1 MEHDVKKLGA
11 MDANFLYSETPS
23 SPNHVASLQVFELPE
38 HQSASQFI
46 VGLKE
51 FMAARID
58 LVPYLTRKL
67 QMTPGGFD
75 HPIWISDGDFSIENH
90 IVEVSLSAPG
100 LSATGNMEQLEA
112 KVAELHAELMDR
124 DIPLWKLMVI
134 TGLEDNNV
142 AFYNQVH
149 HACIDGM
156 AGQAATQILM
166 DTTPDHPVH
175 TPPAGFPKSETA
187 GLTDLYTLAWQN
199 FFNTQIDA
207 TDNFLGSMDA
217 LARMGQRAI
226 DPSKSFGSLANSAP
240 RTRLNQS
247 IGKERTFAVG
257 ELPLQ
262 NIKAIGKSL
271 DCKVNDVFMA
281 ICSGG
286 LRKYLQR
293 TYELPNNPLIS
304 GCPVSLRKP
313 GDTRMDNQVTMMSV
327 SLATDIA
334 DPRLRLLTIRDSAN
348 TAKDVTADLASSL
361 NNNFAA
367 PGLPRVATATASLME
382 SLGSADFISMP
393 INVVISNVPG
403 PRETLYSNG
412 ARMLTHYPVS
422 IPAQGLGLN
431 ITVQSYGETLYFG
444 LTACKKA
451 LPDAALLR
459 EDMISAYAE
468 LKSLLIDNKVTEIR
482 GEVLPAS
489 PILDDIPM
497 DRVA

>member
-1 MEHDVKKLGA
+1 MKKLGA

-23 SPNHVASLQVFELPE
+23 SPNHVASLQIFELPE
-38 HQSASQFI
+38 HQSESQFI
-46 VGLKE
+46 SGLKA

-67 QMTPGGFD
+67 QLTPGGFD
-75 HPIWISDGDFSIENH
+75 HPVWVSDGNFSVENH
-90 IVEVSLSAPG
+90 IVKVPLSAPG
-100 LSATGNMEQLEA
+100 DMDQLES
-112 KVAELHAELMDR
+112 KVAEIHAELMDR
-124 DIPLWKLMVI
+124 DIPLWKLYVI
-134 TGLEDNNV
+134 TGLKDNNV

-166 DTTPDHPVH
+166 DTTPEHPDH
-175 TPPAGFPKSETA
+175 TPPVGFPRAETP
-187 GLTDLYTLAWQN
+187 GLADLYTLAWQN
-199 FFNTQIDA
+199 FFNTRIDA
-207 TDNFLGSMDA
+207 TDNFLGSMDS

-226 DPSKSFGSLANSAP
+226 DPSKSFGALAKSAP
-240 RTRLNQS
+240 GTRFNKS
-247 IGKERTFAVG
+247 IGKERTFTVG
-257 ELPLQ
+257 ELPLKD
-262 NIKAIGKSL
+262 IKGIGKSI

-293 TYELPNNPLIS
+293 TYELPGNPLIS

-313 GDTRMDNQVTMMSV
+313 GDTGMDNQVTMMSV

-334 DPRLRLLTIRDSAN
+334 DPRLRLLSIRDSAN

-361 NNNFAA
+361 ISNFAA
-367 PGLPRVATATASLME
+367 PGLPSLATATAGLME
-382 SLGSADFISMP
+382 RLGSGDFVSMP

-451 LPDAALLR
+451 LPDSAVLR
-459 EDMISAYAE
+459 DDMLSAYAE
-468 LKSLLIDNKVTEIR
+468 LKSLLIDSKVMEFK
-482 GEVLPAS
+482 GEVAPVA